1 MEITFLGSV
10 GEVGKSAI
18 LIKAGGARILLDYGI
33 KPNDEP
39 GFPAHVAPKDLD
51 AVIITHA
58 HLDHSGAVPL
68 LYMDEGPKLYAT
80 SMSLETCE
88 ILLEDFLRLSGYYI
102 PYEYLEVEYMLERAK
117 RVYYREPI
125 RVKDVEIEL
134 LDAGHIPG
142 SAQVVINA
150 DKRVLFTGDM
160 NPIKTRLLSGAD
172 TGQTDV
178 DAVITE
184 STYAKEMHEDRQELE
199 KRFVEECNRVVK
211 DGGIVLVPAFS
222 VGRSQE
228 ILCVLTAQNFKHS
241 LSTDGMAVKLLDLY
255 LNNREFIADYNLLE
269 KASRRVNI
277 VSGKRE
283 RKRVLEQPGVIV
295 CPAGMLKGGPAA
307 YYAQHIAEDEVSAI
321 FLVSYQIPG
330 TPGASLISEKKL
342 IVNGKERPVKA
353 MVKHFLFSSHAGQK
367 ELHSFL
373 RSFNPGTKVFTVHG
387 DADSCEVLAKW
398 AKENCSLDAI
408 APSLGMSYEL

>member
-18 LIKAGGARILLDYGI
+18 LIKAGGARILVDYGI

-39 GFPAHVAPKDLD
+39 EFPAHVAPKDLD

-58 HLDHSGAVPL
+58 HLDHSGAAPL
-68 LYMDEGPKLYAT
+68 LYMDEGPRLYST

-88 ILLEDFLRLSGYYI
+88 ILLEDFLRLSGYYV
-102 PYEYLEVEYMLERAK
+102 PYEYLEVEYMLERAR

-142 SAQVVINA
+142 SAQVLINS
-150 DKRVLFTGDM
+150 DKRLLFTGDI
-160 NPIKTRLLSGAD
+160 NPVKTRLLNGAD
-172 TGQTDV
+172 TSQTDV
-178 DAVITE
+178 DVLITE
-184 STYAKEMHEDRQELE
+184 STYAKEVHADRYELE
-199 KRFVEECNRVVK
+199 KRFVEECNKVVEG
-211 DGGIVLVPAFS
+211 GGIVLVPAFS

-228 ILCVLTAQNFKHS
+228 ILCILTAHNFKHT

-255 LNNREFIADYNLLE
+255 LRNREFIADYDLLY
-269 KASRRVNI
+269 KASRRVNF
-277 VSGKRE
+277 VSGRRE
-283 RKRVLEQPGVIV
+283 RKRVLEHPGVIV

-307 YYAQHIAEDEVSAI
+307 YYAQQIADDESSAI

-330 TPGASLISEKKL
+330 TPGASLISERKL
-342 IVNGKERPVKA
+342 MVDGKEKPVKA
-353 MVKHFLFSSHAGQK
+353 RVEHFLFSSHAGQK

-373 RSFNPGTKVFTVHG
+373 RSFNPGTKVFMVHG
-387 DADSCEVLAKW
+387 DADSCEVLAEW
-398 AKENCSLDAI
+398 ARSECSLDAV
-408 APSLGMSYEL
+408 APSLGMKYEV